1 MTSPLVIRW
10 CARLVRV
17 AVLLV
22 LGTTLAAQ
30 AAPMPNAS
38 RRVSIT
44 AREQPINAFLQDLF
58 AAVDVP
64 AVISPNL
71 GGAVNGS
78 FAGPADKV
86 LRDVSRVYNLI
97 SYYDGSVMHVVP
109 ASDLVRRTF
118 AAAPATSERVMRE
131 AYELGL
137 PDGRNTITRSGDGS
151 MLAVGT
157 KRFVEQLDEMVRVAS
172 VPPAALAP
180 SAGTTDYRVFYLR
193 YAWAQ
198 DTTMTVGGRQIT
210 LPGVASIL

>member
-1 MTSPLVIRW
+1 MISPLVIRW

-118 AAAPATSERVMRE
+118 AE
-131 AYELGL
+131 
-137 PDGRNTITRSGDGS
+137 
-151 MLAVGT
+151 
-157 KRFVEQLDEMVRVAS
+157 VE
-172 VPPAALAP
+172 LAP
-180 SAGTTDYRVFYLR
+180 VDQRACHPSPSVSNR
-193 YAWAQ
+193 
-198 DTTMTVGGRQIT
+198 GRARRRT
-210 LPGVASIL
+210 RPFHA